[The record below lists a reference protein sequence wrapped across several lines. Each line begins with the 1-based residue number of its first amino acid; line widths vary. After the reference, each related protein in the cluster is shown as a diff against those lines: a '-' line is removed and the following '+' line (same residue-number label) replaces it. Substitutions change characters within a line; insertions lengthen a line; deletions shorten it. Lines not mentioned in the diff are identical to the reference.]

1 MHVLYFSYS
10 ANDVH
15 DAEFFSMDDDRV
27 VSILQNHSESSL
39 VMNFIS
45 KFNFHKGLMLSSV
58 PENNISV
65 EEMDIDSFLN
75 AASNDYEMIQNKVK
89 NTSAAGDV
97 LHFIVRLS
105 LSFI

>member
-1 MHVLYFSYS
+1 MHVLYFSYL

-45 KFNFHKGLMLSSV
+45 KFNFHKGLYA
-58 PENNISV
+58 E
-65 EEMDIDSFLN
+65 
-75 AASNDYEMIQNKVK
+75 
-89 NTSAAGDV
+89 
-97 LHFIVRLS
+97 
-105 LSFI
+105 